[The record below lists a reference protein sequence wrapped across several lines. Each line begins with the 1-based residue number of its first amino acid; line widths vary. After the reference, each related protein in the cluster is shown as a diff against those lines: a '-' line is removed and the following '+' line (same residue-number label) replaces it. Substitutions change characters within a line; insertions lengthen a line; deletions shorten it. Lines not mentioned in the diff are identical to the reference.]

1 MIGGLQETF
10 RVDSWTQT
18 DSSVSTD
25 VNIPI
30 SEPDAVAIGSV
41 PRRSAS
47 WVDEYGTGS
56 GSDLVRLSA
65 VSVWPVATAPGSDF
79 ALLSAPG
86 LLLRRFRAKEI

>member
-1 MIGGLQETF
+1 VGHSGIGGLQEAF

-56 GSDLVRLSA
+56 GSDLVR
-65 VSVWPVATAPGSDF
+65 DHY
-79 ALLSAPG
+79 
-86 LLLRRFRAKEI
+86 K